1 MIFQEPMTS
10 LNPLYSIGD
19 QIMEAMILHQ
29 DLNRKEARR
38 KALEILDHVGIS
50 DPALRMKQYPY
61 QLSGGMRQR
70 VMIAIALSCRP
81 ELLIADEPTT
91 ALDVTIQA
99 QILDLLEKLRD
110 EIRMS
115 MILITHNLAL
125 VRNITHR
132 LAIMYAGKIVESAA
146 TRELFTHPLHPYT
159 RGLFECIP
167 RLAGK
172 RNILPTIN
180 GTLPNLIEPFRGCA
194 FLPRCSSHRNQCQ
207 AAEPCL
213 REMTPGHQV
222 SCHLFGGPSPNER
235 HAAPSRKPEDL
246 LPPEEQ
252 VSLAFKGL
260 CESRRW
266 SRPRYPRRGKRSG
279 WSGKQGAGR
288 RPWGRASSVFSGPSS
303 VESSSREW
311 IFCSNQR
318 KNCDSSEGTS
328 RWSFRTP
335 MVR

>member
-1 MIFQEPMTS
+1 MKEMRKIRGDRISMIFQEPMTS

-29 DLNRKEARR
+29 DLDRKEARW

-180 GTLPNLIEPFRGCA
+180 GTLPDLIEPFRGCA
-194 FLPRCSSHRNQCQ
+194 FLPRCSSHRDQCQ

-222 SCHLFGGPSPNER
+222 SCHLFGG
-235 HAAPSRKPEDL
+235 
-246 LPPEEQ
+246 
-252 VSLAFKGL
+252 
-260 CESRRW
+260 
-266 SRPRYPRRGKRSG
+266 
-279 WSGKQGAGR
+279 
-288 RPWGRASSVFSGPSS
+288 SVT
-303 VESSSREW
+303 
-311 IFCSNQR
+311 Q
-318 KNCDSSEGTS
+318 
-328 RWSFRTP
+328 
-335 MVR
+335 